1 MLGDLKTLAD
11 ASPPVCPH
19 LQFFQFPSHPKST
32 PLASNDWHSCVT
44 HTILASQWH
53 GGNTA
58 MCHCGGKSR
67 VSGKRGDKGQEEWH
81 IFFRFPS
88 HPKSTPWHRMIGI
101 LASRTQLWLHI
112 GIGATLQCLW
122 QKNEGEW
129 EEGGQRTK
137 RTAQAITYISIG
149 SDGQVGHIGANLLA
163 HWWQLLWLCLC

>member
-1 MLGDLKTLAD
+1 
-11 ASPPVCPH
+11 
-19 LQFFQFPSHPKST
+19 
-32 PLASNDWHSCVT
+32 
-44 HTILASQWH
+44 
-53 GGNTA
+53 
-58 MCHCGGKSR
+58 
-67 VSGKRGDKGQEEWH
+67 
-81 IFFRFPS
+81 
-88 HPKSTPWHRMIGI
+88 MIGI